1 MNTLNFGEVF
11 QLDPT
16 LLAYCYHLH
25 YYYHHH
31 YHHHH
36 HYFGEYQ
43 REIPNFIQ
51 RCHGLLFSFSGYETS
66 YA

>member
-1 MNTLNFGEVF
+1 MKTLNFGKVC

-36 HYFGEYQ
+36 YFGEYQ
-43 REIPNFIQ
+43 R
-51 RCHGLLFSFSGYETS
+51 
-66 YA
+66 

>member
-1 MNTLNFGEVF
+1 MKTLNFDAVF

-36 HYFGEYQ
+36 HHYYFGE
-43 REIPNFIQ
+43 
-51 RCHGLLFSFSGYETS
+51 
-66 YA
+66 